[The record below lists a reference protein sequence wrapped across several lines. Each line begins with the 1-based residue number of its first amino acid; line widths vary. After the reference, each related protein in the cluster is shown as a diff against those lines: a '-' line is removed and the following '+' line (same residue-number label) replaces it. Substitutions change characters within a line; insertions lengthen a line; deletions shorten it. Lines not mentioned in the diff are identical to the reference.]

1 MLQMKRTPENSRQQA
16 SINLSDHYL
25 FIKEAIMT
33 NQEMRDVVKAL
44 NVELFKMNYKA
55 GVRIRISKLSSPEMT
70 MHSHM
75 IQRQETDL
83 KRCLSRKSKRARRN
97 REFLS

>member
-1 MLQMKRTPENSRQQA
+1 MRQMKKAPEISKQPE

-33 NQEMRDVVKAL
+33 NKEMRDIVKAL

-55 GVRIRISKLSSPEMT
+55 GVRLPNLEAFLAGDDDAFAYDPKAKDRLEKVLLQEVKASK
-70 MHSHM
+70 
-75 IQRQETDL
+75 
-83 KRCLSRKSKRARRN
+83 KK
-97 REFLS
+97 

>member
-1 MLQMKRTPENSRQQA
+1 MRPVKKTPGISGRPV

-33 NQEMRDVVKAL
+33 NKEMRDVVKAL

-55 GVRIRISKLSSPEMT
+55 GVRLPNLEAFLAGDDDALDAKAKERLGKMLEQEVKASK
-70 MHSHM
+70 
-75 IQRQETDL
+75 
-83 KRCLSRKSKRARRN
+83 KK
-97 REFLS
+97 

>member
-1 MLQMKRTPENSRQQA
+1 MLKAAEISRLRA

-25 FIKEAIMT
+25 FVKEAIMT

-55 GVRIRISKLSSPEMT
+55 GVRLPNLEAFLAGDDNALSYDPKAKDRLEKMLEKEVKASK
-70 MHSHM
+70 
-75 IQRQETDL
+75 
-83 KRCLSRKSKRARRN
+83 KK
-97 REFLS
+97 

>member
-1 MLQMKRTPENSRQQA
+1 MKQTKKAPKISRRQV

-55 GVRIRISKLSSPEMT
+55 GVRLPNLEAFLAGDDNALDAKAKERLGKMLEQEVKASK
-70 MHSHM
+70 
-75 IQRQETDL
+75 
-83 KRCLSRKSKRARRN
+83 KR
-97 REFLS
+97 

>member
-1 MLQMKRTPENSRQQA
+1 MRPVKKTPGISGRPV

-55 GVRIRISKLSSPEMT
+55 GVRLPNLEAFLAGDDNAFAYDPKARDRLEKMLEKEVKASK
-70 MHSHM
+70 
-75 IQRQETDL
+75 
-83 KRCLSRKSKRARRN
+83 KK
-97 REFLS
+97 